1 MAMNCNTGF
10 LRNEDEISNGIS
22 RLRNELLSY
31 IYIYSSEMAKMIVQ
45 SFCKYVQKNNFTIIL
60 DEESSIHPP
69 LIGPSSHY

>member
-1 MAMNCNTGF
+1 MNCNTGF

-22 RLRNELLSY
+22 RLGNEVLS
-31 IYIYSSEMAKMIVQ
+31 YIYSSEIAEMIVQ
-45 SFCKYVQKNNFTIIL
+45 PFCKYVQKNNFTIIL

>member
-22 RLRNELLSY
+22 QMNFFH
-31 IYIYSSEMAKMIVQ
+31 IYIYSSEMTKMIVQ

>member
-1 MAMNCNTGF
+1 
-10 LRNEDEISNGIS
+10 
-22 RLRNELLSY
+22 
-31 IYIYSSEMAKMIVQ
+31 MAKMIVQ